1 MRKPLSE
8 LAPAWKKPRPRAS
21 WRGAVHQLLWRESAA
36 KTGDGS
42 ARSGRTNQAGGV
54 YLMEKLMFTRSGDG
68 IGETR

>member
-1 MRKPLSE
+1 
-8 LAPAWKKPRPRAS
+8 
-21 WRGAVHQLLWRESAA
+21 VHQLLWRESAA

-42 ARSGRTNQAGGV
+42 ARSGRTNQAGSV